1 MLKNVPSGQNFAINL
16 SLKKGLDL
24 WEKYFMLLQQ
34 HAISNIF
41 KITYAVIIQRDF
53 YSKNLDSG

>member
-1 MLKNVPSGQNFAINL
+1 MYLQDKTLQSIFL
-16 SLKKGLDL
+16 LKKGLDL

>member
-1 MLKNVPSGQNFAINL
+1 MYLQDKTLQSIFL
-16 SLKKGLDL
+16 LKKGLDL

-53 YSKNLDSG
+53 CSKNLDSG